1 MTQEEGT
8 VSGALDVAVDDTG
21 AGLVRYRDT
30 DTWYTIGNLEDRPPL
45 RWSRVEDLV
54 DAIEAGQGKRD
65 QAGNTIP
72 FEA

>member
-8 VSGALDVAVDDTG
+8 VSGALDVAVDDAGT
-21 AGLVRYRDT
+21 GLVRYRDT
-30 DTWYTIGNLEDRPPL
+30 DTWYTIGNLDDRPPL
-45 RWSRVEDLV
+45 RWSSVEDLV
-54 DAIEAGQGKRD
+54 EAIEAGQGMRD